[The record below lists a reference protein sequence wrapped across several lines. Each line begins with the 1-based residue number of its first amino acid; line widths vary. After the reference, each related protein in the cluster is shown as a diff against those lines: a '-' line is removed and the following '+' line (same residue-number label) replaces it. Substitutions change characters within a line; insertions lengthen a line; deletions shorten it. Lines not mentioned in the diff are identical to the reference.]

1 MWGTHKARSTT
12 QSSAPWTI
20 FYRAGW
26 LRTTSPRPSQ
36 VHPGQEAT
44 FESESF
50 AFHPSLSWTFQL
62 VHFQISPSPRKALSF
77 PGDVSESREV
87 QSPGDPLASESAS
100 HSANLSHKHF
110 WPLPTMWHF
119 PWEFTQACLLP
130 SSSLITW
137 GAWLISL
144 LACRLTS
151 HSTGRIALVC
161 VWEREEDS
169 GASLL
174 PYWAQREA
182 RGLWDPGTAV
192 KIAFVTLDGET
203 DHIPLSPMC
212 STLNQ
217 YYSKGESVSPHR
229 ELRNSLLNSQD
240 RHVSPSK
247 CLQGIHSASHPENYL
262 QALSLNLLKSLTSQ
276 SPVLTPDS

>member
-100 HSANLSHKHF
+100 HSAKPFS
-110 WPLPTMWHF
+110 
-119 PWEFTQACLLP
+119 QALLAP
-130 SSSLITW
+130 PNHVTFSL
-137 GAWLISL
+137 GVHPSL
-144 LACRLTS
+144 LAPVIVLDYLGSLVNITARMPAHFPFHWKDCTGVCVRERGRLGGISAPLLGTER
-151 HSTGRIALVC
+151 STGTLR
-161 VWEREEDS
+161 
-169 GASLL
+169 
-174 PYWAQREA
+174 P
-182 RGLWDPGTAV
+182 WD
-192 KIAFVTLDGET
+192 
-203 DHIPLSPMC
+203 C
-212 STLNQ
+212 
-217 YYSKGESVSPHR
+217 
-229 ELRNSLLNSQD
+229 
-240 RHVSPSK
+240 
-247 CLQGIHSASHPENYL
+247 C
-262 QALSLNLLKSLTSQ
+262 
-276 SPVLTPDS
+276 